1 MRFRKY
7 SEPFIRGCFGDLI
20 FLRKEKYDP
29 QKDTATYPCIELEN
43 IEQETCLLNG
53 YFDSKKQKS
62 IKTKFQSGDVLFGK
76 LRPYLRKYAL
86 VDFNG
91 VCSTEIW
98 ALYSNKLLNSYLF
111 YYIQTEQFLEV
122 ANTSSGTKMPRAEW
136 NLISSKEF
144 IYPQSREEM
153 GYVSHFLSKIDQRIE
168 TRSKIIEDLELVKKG
183 ISNTVFGDKSVIKKS
198 WKTIKLSTVLK
209 ERKTYD
215 IKDSVYPHATL
226 SKEGISE
233 KTDRYNR
240 DFLVKDEEKEY
251 KITHL
256 NDICYNPANL
266 KFGVICLNAF
276 GDAIF
281 SPIYVTYEIDKKCD
295 PYFISLYLTNPTF
308 IGHIRKYEQG
318 TVYERMAVSSE
329 DFLKGEINLPT
340 YEEQLKIAKT
350 FKSIDV
356 KIAIEQ
362 TILDKLKE
370 QKKFLLSNMFI

>member
-144 IYPQSREEM
+144 RYPQSREEM
-153 GYVSHFLSKIDQRIE
+153 GCVSHFLSKIDQRIE
-168 TRSKIIEDLELVKKG
+168 TQSKIIEKLQSQMLAIYHQVFSQLNSEVLPLVKLCSIQKGAQVNGIELLENGPYYFMNGGIVPSGFYNDWNTETNTISISEGGNSCGYVQYNKERFWSGGHCYTLQKLNKVSVRYLYHFLKSYEKDIMRLRIGTGLPNIQKKDLEQFLIKVPSLLEQERLVKLLD
-183 ISNTVFGDKSVIKKS
+183 SFE
-198 WKTIKLSTVLK
+198 LK
-209 ERKTYD
+209 IGT
-215 IKDSVYPHATL
+215 
-226 SKEGISE
+226 
-233 KTDRYNR
+233 
-240 DFLVKDEEKEY
+240 EEK
-251 KITHL
+251 L
-256 NDICYNPANL
+256 
-266 KFGVICLNAF
+266 F
-276 GDAIF
+276 
-281 SPIYVTYEIDKKCD
+281 KK
-295 PYFISLYLTNPTF
+295 Y
-308 IGHIRKYEQG
+308 
-318 TVYERMAVSSE
+318 
-329 DFLKGEINLPT
+329 
-340 YEEQLKIAKT
+340 
-350 FKSIDV
+350 
-356 KIAIEQ
+356 
-362 TILDKLKE
+362 KE

>member
-1 MRFRKY
+1 M
-7 SEPFIRGCFGDLI
+7 
-20 FLRKEKYDP
+20 
-29 QKDTATYPCIELEN
+29 
-43 IEQETCLLNG
+43 
-53 YFDSKKQKS
+53 
-62 IKTKFQSGDVLFGK
+62 
-76 LRPYLRKYAL
+76 
-86 VDFNG
+86 
-91 VCSTEIW
+91 
-98 ALYSNKLLNSYLF
+98 LNSYLF

-168 TRSKIIEDLELVKKG
+168 TQSKIIEDLELVKKS
-183 ISNTVFGDKSVIKKS
+183 ISNTVFGDKSVVKKS
-198 WKTIKLSTVLK
+198 WKTIKLSTILK

-215 IKDSVYPHATL
+215 IKESIYPHATL

-266 KFGVICLNAF
+266 KFGVICLNTF

-340 YEEQLKIAKT
+340 YEEQLKITKT
-350 FKSIDV
+350 FKSIDE

-362 TILDKLKE
+362 AILNKLKE